1 VLLKLKNSRS
11 AIILAGGESRRMGF
25 NKEYLKIDDEYLIH
39 KQIKKLIP
47 LFNEVIVVT
56 NNPDF
61 YDEYDVKT
69 TSDIILMKSPL
80 IGLHAGLHAS
90 SNDYNYL
97 LACDMPFIN
106 DSYIET
112 VSALLNDKEAYV
124 CKTGKYFEPFHGY
137 YHKSLIPKL
146 EKFVER
152 NLKFQDFIET
162 LKVEIIETD
171 ETHKAMFKNLNYPVD
186 IDTLN
191 SEFDTVEQFEVE
203 KIFQHYVELEK
214 DYVITEFPLTL
225 YINNQKYI
233 TLLITPT
240 NIKELIYGYMRSE
253 KLILK
258 QEDVIEWGI
267 DMDNFRA
274 DVKIISDIDE
284 NDRSKDKLLTSGC
297 GVGTRFHE
305 DLDNLMVEAVQSDY
319 TIGHDDILNASRDLN
334 NKSGLFRLTGGVHSC
349 LFVNKFY
356 QYYVEDIGRHNAVD
370 KVVGHILIEKINPT
384 HSYIISSG
392 RISSDMLIK
401 CAVSQ
406 IPIVMSRSAPTS
418 LAVKLARRLGITLI
432 GFVRGNKLNVYS
444 NTHRVSAGK

>member
-1 VLLKLKNSRS
+1 
-11 AIILAGGESRRMGF
+11 
-25 NKEYLKIDDEYLIH
+25 
-39 KQIKKLIP
+39 
-47 LFNEVIVVT
+47 
-56 NNPDF
+56 
-61 YDEYDVKT
+61 
-69 TSDIILMKSPL
+69 
-80 IGLHAGLHAS
+80 
-90 SNDYNYL
+90 
-97 LACDMPFIN
+97 
-106 DSYIET
+106 
-112 VSALLNDKEAYV
+112 
-124 CKTGKYFEPFHGY
+124 
-137 YHKSLIPKL
+137 
-146 EKFVER
+146 
-152 NLKFQDFIET
+152 
-162 LKVEIIETD
+162 
-171 ETHKAMFKNLNYPVD
+171 
-186 IDTLN
+186 
-191 SEFDTVEQFEVE
+191 
-203 KIFQHYVELEK
+203 
-214 DYVITEFPLTL
+214 
-225 YINNQKYI
+225 
-233 TLLITPT
+233 
-240 NIKELIYGYMRSE
+240 MRSE

-284 NDRSKDKLLTSGC
+284 NDQSKDKLLTSGC

-432 GFVRGNKLNVYS
+432 GFVRGNKFNVYS